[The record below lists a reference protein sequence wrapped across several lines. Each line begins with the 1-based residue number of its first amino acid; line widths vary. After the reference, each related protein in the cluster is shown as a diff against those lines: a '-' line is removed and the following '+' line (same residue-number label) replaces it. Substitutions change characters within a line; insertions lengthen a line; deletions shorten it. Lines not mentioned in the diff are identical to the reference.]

1 MGCVWKR
8 CAADRIHNTITK
20 NLYTSEKQNKII
32 YTKKN
37 PNDPSFGFFQTVDK
51 TLLVSTPEAFFLFW
65 VQKVCT

>member
-32 YTKKN
+32 YTKKRIRMILHS
-37 PNDPSFGFFQTVDK
+37 DSFYGSVK
-51 TLLVSTPEAFFLFW
+51 KY
-65 VQKVCT
+65 QKIIIKIMKINE

>member
-20 NLYTSEKQNKII
+20 NLYTSQKQNKII

-37 PNDPSFGFFQTVDK
+37 PNDPSSGFFLWFCK
-51 TLLVSTPEAFFLFW
+51 KY
-65 VQKVCT
+65 QKIIIKIIKINE

>member
-37 PNDPSFGFFQTVDK
+37 PNDPDTLKLLKKLQEILQKALELPVPNFF
-51 TLLVSTPEAFFLFW
+51 A
-65 VQKVCT
+65 

>member
-37 PNDPSFGFFQTVDK
+37 PNDPSFGSFYGSVK
-51 TLLVSTPEAFFLFW
+51 KY
-65 VQKVCT
+65 QKIIIKIMKINE